1 MRLNCRPYMFTAS
14 LPPEVIAATAA
25 ALEEMQEHP
34 ELRTQ
39 LMDNAAR
46 LHAGFV
52 QLGLNAS
59 QRVSPVI
66 AVTLETV
73 EQAIPMWNRLLELGV
88 YVNLSLPPATPDSRP
103 LLRCSVM
110 ATHTAAQIDQ
120 ALEIFRQA
128 AEDCSVPLSAAA

>member
-1 MRLNCRPYMFTAS
+1 MFTAS
-14 LPPEVIAATAA
+14 LPPEVIAATGA
-25 ALEEMQEHP
+25 ALEDMIAQP
-34 ELRTQ
+34 ELRRQ
-39 LMDNAAR
+39 LMDNAAQ
-46 LHAGFV
+46 LHAGFTK
-52 QLGLNAS
+52 LGLNAS
-59 QRVSPVI
+59 KRVSPVI

-120 ALEIFRQA
+120 ALAIFGKA
-128 AEDCSVPLSAAA
+128 AVECGVPLQPEAA